1 MLVFLESELFNVSVN
16 TRQERE
22 LLFIA
27 WEVMCMLSINTI
39 NHFIPLHSKK
49 RCDDVGTVTL
59 ALCTFLMLET
69 VAALP
74 AVLPKPRCDTHLAC
88 TTAPSRGCSQ
98 LLSADPARWFS
109 RLHTPGPFLEPAQK
123 GAQPTAGQEGTV
135 AAILPGMEA
144 PWPDPGAVPGQ
155 DWPLQGWEQQAPTS
169 SWASVCAPRVR
180 KSLMVCVHGCAEN
193 WTWVRKL
200 L

>member
-1 MLVFLESELFNVSVN
+1 MKILKLQTLVFLESELFNVSVN

-27 WEVMCMLSINTI
+27 WEVMCMLNINTI

-59 ALCTFLMLET
+59 ALCTLLMLET

-88 TTAPSRGCSQ
+88 TTALLNQTRGCSQ

-109 RLHTPGPFLEPAQK
+109 RLHTPGPFPRASPEGCPAHSRSGGNRGCPPARDGGALA
-123 GAQPTAGQEGTV
+123 GAQGLCLGRTGHCRAGSSR
-135 AAILPGMEA
+135 LP
-144 PWPDPGAVPGQ
+144 PAVGR
-155 DWPLQGWEQQAPTS
+155 L
-169 SWASVCAPRVR
+169 CVR
-180 KSLMVCVHGCAEN
+180 PV
-193 WTWVRKL
+193 
-200 L
+200 

>member
-1 MLVFLESELFNVSVN
+1 MSSSSPGAAIKETFDTMKILKLQMLVFLESELFNVSVN

-27 WEVMCMLSINTI
+27 WEVMCMLNINTI

-98 LLSADPARWFS
+98 LLSADPAR
-109 RLHTPGPFLEPAQK
+109 
-123 GAQPTAGQEGTV
+123 
-135 AAILPGMEA
+135 
-144 PWPDPGAVPGQ
+144 
-155 DWPLQGWEQQAPTS
+155 
-169 SWASVCAPRVR
+169 
-180 KSLMVCVHGCAEN
+180 
-193 WTWVRKL
+193 
-200 L
+200 